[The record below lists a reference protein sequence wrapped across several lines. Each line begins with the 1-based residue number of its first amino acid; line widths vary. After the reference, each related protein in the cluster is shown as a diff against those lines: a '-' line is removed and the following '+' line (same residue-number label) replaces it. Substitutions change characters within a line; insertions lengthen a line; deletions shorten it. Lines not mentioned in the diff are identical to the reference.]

1 MDDQTTQAINKPAV
15 EDTSQVATPV
25 TETNTSAETTNASDN
40 DTTQVAPVA
49 QAEVIEP
56 ERQPRAERRIQQ
68 LTAKLKEANAQPSYV
83 PQFQQSP
90 QAPNLSDLIG
100 NQDSIDPEA
109 LNKLGQ
115 QLYQQGAQT
124 GQGFSSLEVQA
135 LRNEIQQKEAIS
147 NYSRD
152 EETLPMKYEELNP
165 DSARYNA
172 VLDEKISKAYADRAV
187 KQTQNG
193 LWVDPSVK
201 LADVAQDWIELA
213 RSSADSGRAQSAQN
227 LAALADN
234 SAITPGSETVAP
246 AKTFEQMN
254 VKEMEAHLRAQGRD
268 V

>member
-1 MDDQTTQAINKPAV
+1 MDDQTTQALTKPAV
-15 EDTSQVATPV
+15 EDNSPTPAPSVEPTTSDQTNQAPVADTPVATPV
-25 TETNTSAETTNASDN
+25 
-40 DTTQVAPVA
+40 
-49 QAEVIEP
+49 QAEVVEA

-68 LTAKLKEANAQPSYV
+68 LSAKLKEAAAQPSYV
-83 PQFQQSP
+83 PQYQQSP
-90 QAPNLSDLIG
+90 QAPNLSELIG
-100 NQDSIDPEA
+100 NQESIDPEA

-124 GQGFSSLEVQA
+124 SQGLSSLEVQA

-152 EETLPMKYEELNP
+152 EETLPMKYDELNP
-165 DSARYNA
+165 DSPKYNS

-187 KQTQNG
+187 KQTQQG

-201 LADVAQDWIELA
+201 LADVAADWIELA

-227 LAALADN
+227 LATLADN
-234 SAITPGSETVAP
+234 SAITPNSDTVAP
-246 AKTFEQMN
+246 TKDFNDMSL
-254 VKEMEAHLRAQGRD
+254 KEMEAHLRTQGRD

>member
-1 MDDQTTQAINKPAV
+1 MDDLTTQAITKPAV
-15 EDTSQVATPV
+15 EDTSQVAAPP
-25 TETNTSAETTNASDN
+25 TETNTSADTNQAPVVD
-40 DTTQVAPVA
+40 TQVPAAV
-49 QAEVIEP
+49 QAEVVEA

-68 LTAKLKEANAQPSYV
+68 LSARLKEANAQPSYV

-100 NQDSIDPEA
+100 NQDTIEPDA

-124 GQGFSSLEVQA
+124 SQGLSSLEVQA

-201 LADVAQDWIELA
+201 LSDVAQDWIELA

-246 AKTFEQMN
+246 AKTFDQMN
-254 VKEMEAHLRAQGRD
+254 LKEMEAHLRAQGRD